1 MKTATANP
9 RSINCLGQLLGL
21 VVVSVIA
28 VSPAT
33 AQPASGNAASG
44 SPVAVKPGPAKPIVT
59 SADHRVTVT
68 YSAFQFDARK
78 RVYTTRV
85 RIKNRS
91 GAPLLSPLRLGFN
104 QADLRD
110 VRLLNAHGTGMDG
123 RPYFEFALPK
133 KVLAAGATTQSI
145 PIVLSIEKRREGKSP
160 ANATKADPSVF
171 VLAQR
176 VSAGAE
182 WALLTPTADPYALPA
197 NSGRVT
203 VRFSVRLVGKTKSSS
218 AVHLRRSGDKQSV
231 AMNDLG
237 KNGDLIAR
245 DGILG
250 VNVRIDT
257 GKVRPD
263 TCLRYEA
270 FTRQGR
276 VELISPPLRLCVSSF
291 PVRIAES
298 NTASPVTWP
307 DGSRAVADEILLN
320 VAPGTGAAAIRQLAA
335 TVNAKVVGSILPLN
349 VYQLRLPA
357 PVNANQL
364 LEISAKL
371 GTRTGVLSASVN
383 AIGGYAFTPGDSEFP
398 LQHGLQRIRAHDV
411 WDAGANGNAV
421 ITTVLDSGI
430 DRTHVDF
437 GVIGDC
443 QLAENDCGSPST
455 DTLGHGT
462 QVAGVIG
469 AKTNNGTV
477 GIAGVAFGGK
487 IHSIQVSAT
496 ATITAAQIEAGFIA
510 AAAYGIAS
518 VINSSISIFN
528 AFVPDWTPVC
538 AAIDSAV
545 VNAGVPIA
553 VAVNSA
559 GNNNSNGNA
568 AANGTFYP
576 SRCNDVN
583 AGLTR
588 KDLFITVA
596 NSASVVTAA
605 CGSVAVD
612 QRCSNSNYGSWVDI
626 AAPGSEIRTTS
637 LASTYVSVTG
647 TSFSAPMVSGAA
659 AILRS
664 CGVPLD
670 EIESTL
676 RTGTHVNALPIVNV
690 PFPDAS
696 SAPRLDIH
704 RALLSRNRVAT
715 AVSFA
720 PNILNENTNTS
731 AGVEVGTLA
740 AIDLDTCDKFTYSIV
755 GGADAALFSIGGTN
769 NDRLRL
775 TSGVLDFETKPSY
788 AVIVR
793 VTDFAGATFDQ
804 PLTVNVTDINEAPT
818 GVVLSNAVTSTPE
831 NGAAIKVADISII
844 DDALGTN
851 VLSLSGADAASFSIV
866 GAELRFNG
874 GADFEVKNSYS
885 VTVNVDDAT
894 VGATPDASQ
903 NFTLAITNVNE
914 APTATNL
921 SAPETYTEDVALN
934 LTDIVVSD
942 VDSATVT
949 ATLTLSNPL
958 AGSLSTATSG
968 AVTSTYA
975 GGVWTA
981 SGALADVNV
990 LLAGVVFNPAA
1001 NFNGN
1006 FTIATSVSDGVAA
1019 PITGSKVM
1027 TGTAVN
1033 DAPTGVVLSN
1043 AVTSTPENGAAIK
1056 VADISII
1063 DDALGTNVLSLSG
1076 ADAASFSIVGAELR
1090 FNGGANFEVKNSY
1103 SVTVNVDDATVGATP
1118 DASQIFTLAI
1128 TNVNEAPTATNLSA
1142 PETYTEDVPLNLTD
1156 IVVSDVDSASVTAT
1170 LTLSNSLAGSLNTA
1184 TSGAVTST
1192 YVAATGVWT
1201 ASGALADVNVLLAGV
1216 VFTPEL
1222 NFNGNF
1228 TIATSVSDGVAAA
1241 ITGSKA
1247 MTGTAVNDA
1256 PTGLPIISGIPTEDQ
1271 TLTANTGAI
1280 ADADGL
1286 GPFSYQWLRGGV
1298 NIVGATSSTYILDDA
1313 DVGQLISVQVTYT
1326 DGQGTPESR
1335 TSAPTTAI
1343 ANINDAP
1350 TGFPTISGTL
1360 TVGQT
1365 LTAITSAIADAD
1377 GLGPFS
1383 YQWMRGVADIPG
1395 QTGITYQLVAA
1406 DFGTV
1411 ANVRVS
1417 YTDGHGFPESRT
1429 SVNATNTG
1437 DPHITT
1443 VDGLHYD
1450 FQAAGEFVTL
1460 RGANG
1465 MEIQTRQTPVS
1476 TAAPIADS
1484 HSGLSVGV
1492 SVNTAVA
1499 ARVGTHRVT
1508 LQPNISGLPA
1518 ASGLELRVDGVLTTL
1533 PANGI
1538 NFGSGARVVPLPGGA
1553 IQVDFPDGTTMVVT
1567 PGFWTSHNVWY
1578 LNVSV
1583 FHTSASEGIMGARY
1597 QGSWL
1602 PRLGDGTAL
1611 GARPAA
1617 LHDRY
1622 VELYEKF
1629 ANSWRVKKETSLFD
1643 YAQGT
1648 STETFT
1654 LASWPQENPPFV
1666 VPQGGKVT
1674 KPIDRK
1680 IAQQQC
1686 RAVVGKNQNAD
1697 CVFDVMVAGNRGF
1710 ARTYLQEQKIQ
1721 GGLTA
1726 TVLRDDKAK
1735 TRPHEPVTFTAT
1747 VVRSAVLRGLVQR
1760 SAEGK
1765 SKPHGQVIPTGAV
1778 QFTLDGKNVG
1788 KPVRLDAKGQ
1798 ARVKMSRRQLGTRQ
1812 IAARYLPARG
1822 SVFLASS
1829 SLEGP
1834 RKVTKR
1840 KD

>member
-1 MKTATANP
+1 MKTATENP
-9 RSINCLGQLLGL
+9 HSINYLGQLLG
-21 VVVSVIA
+21 VIVVSVIA
-28 VSPAT
+28 ILPAT
-33 AQPASGNAASG
+33 AQPVSGNTASG

-59 SADHRVTVT
+59 SVDHRVTVT

-104 QADLRD
+104 QADLGS
-110 VRLLNAHGTGMDG
+110 VRLLNAHGTGIDG

-133 KVLAAGATTQSI
+133 KLLAAGATTQSI
-145 PIVLSIEKRREGKSP
+145 PIVFSIEKSRDPNPKGKSP
-160 ANATKADPSVF
+160 ANATKANPSVF

-197 NSGRVT
+197 NSGKVT
-203 VRFSVRLVGKTKSSS
+203 VRFSVRLAGKTKSSS
-218 AVHLRRSGDKQSV
+218 AVYLRRSGDKQSV

-237 KNGDLIAR
+237 KDGDVTAR

-250 VNVRIDT
+250 VKVQIDT

-298 NTASPVTWP
+298 NTASSATWP
-307 DGSRAVADEILLN
+307 DGSKAVADEILLS
-320 VAPGTGAAAIRQLAA
+320 VAPATGTAAVRQLAA
-335 TVNAKVVGSILPLN
+335 TINARVVGSILPLN
-349 VYQLRLPA
+349 FYQLKLPA
-357 PVNANQL
+357 PVNADQL

-371 GTRTGVLSASVN
+371 GKRTGVLSASVN
-383 AIGGYAFTPGDSEFP
+383 AIGGYAFTPNDPEFP
-398 LQHGLQRIRAHDV
+398 TQHGLQRIRAHDV
-411 WDAGANGNAV
+411 WDAGANGNGVTAV
-421 ITTVLDSGI
+421 VLDSGI
-430 DRTHVDF
+430 DRTHPDF
-437 GVIGDC
+437 GVVGAC
-443 QLAENDCGSPST
+443 QLADNDCGSPST

-462 QVAGVIG
+462 QVAGVF
-469 AKTNNGTV
+469 AARTNNALGV
-477 GIAGVAFGGK
+477 AGVAFGSK
-487 IHSIQVSAT
+487 IKSIQVSAT
-496 ATITAAQIEAGFIA
+496 ATITAAQIVAGFTA
-510 AAAYGIAS
+510 ARAYGLAS
-518 VINSSISIFN
+518 VINSSISVFN
-528 AFVPDWTPVC
+528 AFQNWDAVC
-538 AAIDSAV
+538 QSIDLAV

-553 VAVNSA
+553 VTVNAA
-559 GNNNSNGNA
+559 GNNNLNGNA
-568 AANGTFYP
+568 APNGTFYP

-583 AGLTR
+583 PMLTR

-596 NSASVVTAA
+596 NSTSVVTAA
-605 CGSVAVD
+605 CGNVALD
-612 QRCSNSNYGSWVDI
+612 NRCANSIPAQPTPDGSNYGSWVDI
-626 AAPGSEIRTTS
+626 AAPGSEIRTTA
-637 LASTYVSVTG
+637 LGGTYASPTG

-659 AILRS
+659 AILKS

-670 EIESTL
+670 QIESTL
-676 RTGTHVNALPIVNV
+676 RTGTHPNALPIVTV

-704 RALLSRNRVAT
+704 RALLSRNRVPT
-715 AVSFA
+715 GVSLA
-720 PNILNENTNTS
+720 PNSLNENINTS

-740 AIDLDTCDKFTYSIV
+740 AVDLDTCDKFTYTKV
-755 GGADAALFSIGGTN
+755 GGTDAALFSIGGAN
-769 NDRLRL
+769 NDRLIL
-775 TSGVLDFETKPSY
+775 TAGVLDFETKPSY
-788 AVIVR
+788 AVTVR

-804 PLTVNVTDINEAPT
+804 SLTVNVININEAPT
-818 GVVLSNAVTSTPE
+818 GVVLLNTVTSTPE
-831 NGAAIKVADISII
+831 NGPAIKVADIAII

-851 VLSLSGADAASFSIV
+851 VLSLSGPDAASFSIV

-874 GADFEVKNSYS
+874 GANFEVKNSYS

-949 ATLTLSNPL
+949 ATLTLSNPA

-968 AVTSTYA
+968 AVTSTYVA
-975 GGVWTA
+975 GTGVWTA

-990 LLAGVVFNPAA
+990 LLAGVVFTPAPSFNGNFTIATSVSDGVAAPITGSKAMTGTAVNDAPTATNLSAPETYTEDVALNLTNIVVSDADSATVTATLTLSNPLAGSLSTATSGAVTSTYVAGTGVWTASGALADVNVLLAGVTFNPAP

-1019 PITGSKVM
+1019 PITGSK
-1027 TGTAVN
+1027 
-1033 DAPTGVVLSN
+1033 
-1043 AVTSTPENGAAIK
+1043 
-1056 VADISII
+1056 
-1063 DDALGTNVLSLSG
+1063 
-1076 ADAASFSIVGAELR
+1076 
-1090 FNGGANFEVKNSY
+1090 
-1103 SVTVNVDDATVGATP
+1103 
-1118 DASQIFTLAI
+1118 
-1128 TNVNEAPTATNLSA
+1128 
-1142 PETYTEDVPLNLTD
+1142 
-1156 IVVSDVDSASVTAT
+1156 
-1170 LTLSNSLAGSLNTA
+1170 
-1184 TSGAVTST
+1184 
-1192 YVAATGVWT
+1192 
-1201 ASGALADVNVLLAGV
+1201 
-1216 VFTPEL
+1216 
-1222 NFNGNF
+1222 
-1228 TIATSVSDGVAAA
+1228 
-1241 ITGSKA
+1241 A

-1256 PTGLPIISGIPTEDQ
+1256 PTGLP
-1271 TLTANTGAI
+1271 
-1280 ADADGL
+1280 
-1286 GPFSYQWLRGGV
+1286 
-1298 NIVGATSSTYILDDA
+1298 
-1313 DVGQLISVQVTYT
+1313 
-1326 DGQGTPESR
+1326 
-1335 TSAPTTAI
+1335 
-1343 ANINDAP
+1343 
-1350 TGFPTISGTL
+1350 TISGTL

-1365 LTAITSAIADAD
+1365 LTAVTSAIADAD
-1377 GLGPFS
+1377 GPMVPSFS
-1383 YQWMRGVADIPG
+1383 YQWMRGVTDIPG
-1395 QTGITYQLVAA
+1395 QTGILYVLIPA

-1411 ANVRVS
+1411 VNVRVS
-1417 YTDGHGFPESRT
+1417 YTDDGGTFESLT
-1429 SVNATNTG
+1429 TVNATNTG

-1476 TAAPIADS
+1476 TAAAIADS

-1492 SVNTAVA
+1492 SINTAVA
-1499 ARVGTHRVT
+1499 ARVGMHRVT
-1508 LQPNISGLPA
+1508 LQPNISGLAA
-1518 ASGLELRVDGVLTTL
+1518 ASGLELRVDGVLRTL

-1538 NFGSGARVVPLPGGA
+1538 NLGSGARVAPLPGGA
-1553 IQVDFPDGTTMVVT
+1553 IQVDFPDGTTMIVT
-1567 PGFWTSHNVWY
+1567 PGFWTPHNVWY
-1578 LNVSV
+1578 LNVGV
-1583 FHTSASEGIMGARY
+1583 FHTSAREGIMGARY

-1602 PRLGDGTAL
+1602 PRLADGTSL

-1654 LASWPQENPPFV
+1654 LASWPPENPPFV
-1666 VPQGGKVT
+1666 VPQGGRVT
-1674 KPIDRK
+1674 KPVNK
-1680 IAQQQC
+1680 QIAQQQC
-1686 RAVVGKNQNAD
+1686 RAVIGKNQNAD
-1697 CVFDVMVAGNRGF
+1697 CVFDVMVTGNPGF
-1710 ARTYLQEQKIQ
+1710 ARTYLLEQKIQ
-1721 GGLTA
+1721 GGLTS
-1726 TVLRDDKAK
+1726 TVVRDDKATAK
-1735 TRPHEPVTFTAT
+1735 PNGPVVFTAT
-1747 VVRSAVLRGLVQR
+1747 VVRSAVVTGVVQR
-1760 SAEGK
+1760 SVDRK
-1765 SKPHGQVIPTGAV
+1765 SKPRGQVIPTGTV
-1778 QFTLDGKNVG
+1778 QFTLAGKNVG

-1798 ARVKMSRRQLGTRQ
+1798 ARVKLSRRQLGTRQ
-1812 IAARYLPARG
+1812 LAARYLPARG
-1822 SVFLASS
+1822 SVFLASR
-1829 SLEGP
+1829 SLEEP
-1834 RKVTKR
+1834 RQVTKH